1 MLFSYIFLLIHSSL
15 GAKVGARR
23 IYEFYFWNLDVFP
36 SSSPSPLCD
45 DDDDDH
51 DDDDFDD
58 DDDSDDKSRLRN
70 IVM

>member
-1 MLFSYIFLLIHSSL
+1 M
-15 GAKVGARR
+15 GARR
-23 IYEFYFWNLDVFP
+23 IYEFYFWNLDVLP
-36 SSSPSPLCD
+36 SSSPSPLCDDD